1 LKRKGRKQWRKIVS
15 SPIKKIM
22 VYIDGTEQ
30 SVTAAQY
37 AICLASF
44 SGAELIAHYVINIR
58 AVEDLL
64 KARIF
69 LKDEQ
74 VEYEHDMEADAER
87 YLNYVNELAM
97 KKGVS
102 IIKKRSKGNVHKEI
116 VNAVNEDDV
125 DLLVIGELSRIR
137 SRRDEFYD
145 ETERAMRTV
154 PCSVLIVKDEDRIW
168 EMYESL
174 S

>member
-1 LKRKGRKQWRKIVS
+1 MGKPL
-15 SPIKKIM
+15 KKIM

-44 SGAELIAHYVINIR
+44 SGAELIAHYVVNTR

-69 LKDEQ
+69 LKDER
-74 VEYEHDMEADAER
+74 VEYEHDMEADADR
-87 YLNYVNELAM
+87 YLNYVGELAQR
-97 KKGVS
+97 KGVALV
-102 IIKKRSKGNVHKEI
+102 KKRSQGNVHKEI
-116 VNAVNEDDV
+116 LDAVREYDV

-145 ETERAMRTV
+145 EAERAMRTV

-168 EMYESL
+168 ELYESL
-174 S
+174 G

>member
-1 LKRKGRKQWRKIVS
+1 
-15 SPIKKIM
+15 M
-22 VYIDGTEQ
+22 VYVDGTEQ

-37 AICLASF
+37 AICLAS
-44 SGAELIAHYVINIR
+44 STGAELIAYYVINTR

-87 YLNYVNELAM
+87 YLNYINELAT

-102 IIKKRSKGNVHKEI
+102 VIKKRSRGNVHREI
-116 VNAVNEDDV
+116 VDSVETDDV

-137 SRRDEFYD
+137 SRRDEFFD
-145 ETERAMRTV
+145 ETERAMRAV
-154 PCSVLIVKDEDRIW
+154 SCSVLIVKDEDRVW

-174 S
+174 V

>member
-1 LKRKGRKQWRKIVS
+1 
-15 SPIKKIM
+15 M

-30 SVTAAQY
+30 SITAAQY

-44 SGAELIAHYVINIR
+44 SGAELIAHYVINTG

-74 VEYEHDMEADAER
+74 VEYERDMEADAQR
-87 YLNYVNELAM
+87 YLNYINELAL
-97 KKGVS
+97 KKGVFLT
-102 IIKKRSKGNVHKEI
+102 KKHSKGSVHKEI
-116 VNAVNEDDV
+116 VKAVSEGEV

-145 ETERAMRTV
+145 EAERAMRAVTC
-154 PCSVLIVKDEDRIW
+154 PVLMVKDEDLVW

-174 S
+174 A

>member
-1 LKRKGRKQWRKIVS
+1 
-15 SPIKKIM
+15 M
-22 VYIDGTEQ
+22 VHIDGSEQ
-30 SVTAAQY
+30 SITAAQY

-44 SGAELIAHYVINIR
+44 SGAELIAHYVINVR

-74 VEYEHDMEADAER
+74 VEYERDMEADAER
-87 YLNYVNELAM
+87 YLNYVNELAV

-102 IIKKRSKGNVHKEI
+102 ITKKRSSGNVHQEI
-116 VNAVNEDDV
+116 VNAVNQGKV

-145 ETERAMRTV
+145 ESERTMRSVT
-154 PCSVLIVKDEDRIW
+154 CSVLIVKGEDRVW

-174 S
+174 A

>member
-1 LKRKGRKQWRKIVS
+1 MS
-15 SPIKKIM
+15 NPIKKIM
-22 VYIDGTEQ
+22 VYVDGTEQ

-44 SGAELIAHYVINIR
+44 SGAELIAHYVINTR

-64 KARIF
+64 TARIF

-87 YLNYVNELAM
+87 YLNYINELAV

-102 IIKKRSKGNVHKEI
+102 VIKKRSRGNVHREI
-116 VNAVNEDDV
+116 VGSIEADDV

-137 SRRDEFYD
+137 SRRDEFFD
-145 ETERAMRTV
+145 ETERAMRAV
-154 PCSVLIVKDEDRIW
+154 PCSVLIVKDEDRVW

-174 S
+174 V

>member
-1 LKRKGRKQWRKIVS
+1 MS
-15 SPIKKIM
+15 NPIRKIM

-30 SVTAAQY
+30 SITAAQY

-44 SGAELIAHYVINIR
+44 SNAQLIAYYVVNTR
-58 AVEDLL
+58 AMEDLL
-64 KARIF
+64 RARIF

-87 YLNYVNELAM
+87 YLNHVNELAVQ
-97 KKGVS
+97 KGVT
-102 IIKKRSKGNVHKEI
+102 IEKRHSKGNVHKEI
-116 VNAVNEDDV
+116 VKAVAEDDV

-145 ETERAMRTV
+145 EAERAMRNV
-154 PCSVLIVKDEDRIW
+154 GCSVLIVKDEDKVW
-168 EMYESL
+168 EMYQSL
-174 S
+174 K